1 MTPGHHPKIFFRL
14 QQGFLKTRGVE
25 MLDLCGQL
33 GKLQSCVCLVLEA
46 QKILDE
52 MQVKGYIS

>member
-1 MTPGHHPKIFFRL
+1 MTPAHHPKIFFGL

-25 MLDLCGQL
+25 MLGLCGQL

-46 QKILDE
+46 EKILDE
-52 MQVKGYIS
+52 MQVKGSIS